1 MDDKVLFKKN
11 MHSASNKLAYFI
23 IYPIVIVFALLAYRD
38 RANDEILFIC
48 LPIFILLLLFYSYV
62 FIIRFKVFG
71 KLYFYEEKIVMKNVF
86 KEEVFK
92 YEEYVAVVGKYTSII
107 ESKKW
112 FILTPIRINRVVTIV
127 DTSKSGNIT
136 IINKNK
142 VLYCAFDDELLGFLD
157 NKM

>member
-11 MHSASNKLAYFI
+11 MHSVSNKLAYFI

-38 RANDEILFIC
+38 RANDEIFFIC
-48 LPIFILLLLFYSYV
+48 LPISILLLLFYSYV

-71 KLYFYEEKIVMKNVF
+71 KLFFYEEKIVMKNVF

-127 DTSKSGNIT
+127 DTSKFGNIT
-136 IINKNK
+136 ILNKNK

>member
-11 MHSASNKLAYFI
+11 MHSVSNKIAYFI

-38 RANDEILFIC
+38 RANDEIFFIC

-136 IINKNK
+136 ILNKNK

>member
-1 MDDKVLFKKN
+1 M
-11 MHSASNKLAYFI
+11 
-23 IYPIVIVFALLAYRD
+23 
-38 RANDEILFIC
+38 
-48 LPIFILLLLFYSYV
+48 FYSYV